1 VTTPCFRKKHPLIS
15 NNNDNNNNKNASKY
29 QYSRFLLYATLL
41 KTAEKAVLNE
51 LSIAAIA

>member
-1 VTTPCFRKKHPLIS
+1 VFQKKTSTNLQQQRQQQQQERIEVSIQPLSLI
-15 NNNDNNNNKNASKY
+15 
-29 QYSRFLLYATLL
+29 RYAA